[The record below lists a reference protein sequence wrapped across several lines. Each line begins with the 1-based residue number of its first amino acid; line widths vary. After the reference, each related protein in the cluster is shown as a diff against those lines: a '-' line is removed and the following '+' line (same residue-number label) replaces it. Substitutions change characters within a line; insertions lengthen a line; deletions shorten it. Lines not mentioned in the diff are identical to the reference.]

1 MVVLIVS
8 VTTLVL
14 MSAPAWLVASVLKKN
29 DLTPKATAASTAIT
43 MMVFKSFF
51 ISIKKIETLIFYYSN
66 FDELGAHKVAIFL
79 A

>member
-1 MVVLIVS
+1 
-8 VTTLVL
+8 
-14 MSAPAWLVASVLKKN
+14 
-29 DLTPKATAASTAIT
+29 